1 MDRRE
6 FLKVTGA
13 GALTLFLS
21 GCGINAVSGDRKA
34 GAAASTGS
42 AEAKPGGVS
51 NGKKMKIV
59 VLCGSPHKAGTSALL
74 ADKFIEGAQ
83 AAGHEVFRFNA
94 AFEDINPCRGCDA
107 CGMNGPCIIQDAI
120 SAKLIQKL
128 VDCDMVALVTPLY
141 YYGFSAQIKTV
152 IDRFYSRT
160 ASIHKKKSMLMA
172 TAWNSSDIT
181 SGTGIPDRQELIR
194 RKRNMKIVVVTGSP
208 HKAGTSALL
217 ADKFIEGAQS
227 KGHDVFRFNAAFEDI
242 HPCRGCDA
250 CGMNGPCVQKDA
262 IEEKLIQK
270 LVECDM
276 IVLVTPLYYFGFSA
290 QLKTVID
297 RFYSRTGSIHKKKS
311 ALLATAWNNDSWTM
325 TALKAH
331 YTRLCQY
338 MEWQDQG
345 QIYATGC
352 GYRSAIEGTEFPVQA
367 LELGKKV

>member
-1 MDRRE
+1 
-6 FLKVTGA
+6 
-13 GALTLFLS
+13 
-21 GCGINAVSGDRKA
+21 
-34 GAAASTGS
+34 
-42 AEAKPGGVS
+42 
-51 NGKKMKIV
+51 
-59 VLCGSPHKAGTSALL
+59 
-74 ADKFIEGAQ
+74 
-83 AAGHEVFRFNA
+83 
-94 AFEDINPCRGCDA
+94 
-107 CGMNGPCIIQDAI
+107 
-120 SAKLIQKL
+120 
-128 VDCDMVALVTPLY
+128 
-141 YYGFSAQIKTV
+141 
-152 IDRFYSRT
+152 
-160 ASIHKKKSMLMA
+160 
-172 TAWNSSDIT
+172 
-181 SGTGIPDRQELIR
+181 
-194 RKRNMKIVVVTGSP
+194 MKIVVVTGSP

-262 IEEKLIQK
+262 IEEKLIHK

-345 QIYATGC
+345 QIYATCHRLRLPQRNRRHGIPGSGSGIRKESVRTVRIGNGC
-352 GYRSAIEGTEFPVQA
+352 ENNTLNQA
-367 LELGKKV
+367 TTL

>member
-107 CGMNGPCIIQDAI
+107 CGMNGPC
-120 SAKLIQKL
+120 
-128 VDCDMVALVTPLY
+128 
-141 YYGFSAQIKTV
+141 
-152 IDRFYSRT
+152 
-160 ASIHKKKSMLMA
+160 
-172 TAWNSSDIT
+172 
-181 SGTGIPDRQELIR
+181 
-194 RKRNMKIVVVTGSP
+194 
-208 HKAGTSALL
+208 
-217 ADKFIEGAQS
+217 
-227 KGHDVFRFNAAFEDI
+227 
-242 HPCRGCDA
+242 
-250 CGMNGPCVQKDA
+250 VQKDA
-262 IEEKLIQK
+262 IEEKLIHK